1 MRLVIFLLLLIAIPS
16 YAAAPQGQG
25 VPESGAINE
34 LLLTFEN
41 AASVWPPIIR
51 QYVTWLFWALVGVS
65 WAWHFSWMAFKG
77 DNFIEL
83 LAELTRRSLLI
94 GFFYWL
100 VIDGT
105 SIASS
110 IVEGFMFSGNKIS
123 GQYIHPGSV
132 FDIGFSLASEIIKKL
147 SWTSMGD
154 SIGFILA
161 GLGILIIMAFIT
173 LEMVLIIIQY
183 YIMLNL
189 GVVMMGFL
197 GHEWSREY
205 GINYFRLMLGL
216 GVKFLIMQMIVS
228 LSLSILQTW
237 LQTSDLTWTQVLLIL
252 PTLLVIWGLVREV
265 PAQAASLI
273 SGVTSSTSGDA
284 IAGAMQAAATTAA
297 AVGAAYVGAQTV
309 AGASLGGS
317 ANAMDL
323 MRNAWNQASGL
334 GSDNDPAT
342 SSLPDADNGNS
353 GSGTPDSGS
362 GDNLPRSHGNDTDYQ
377 GTISSGSG
385 SGSGIS
391 SPSAPKSKLAIAAK
405 AAKIAGGAVAGE
417 VANTAK
423 NAFLNG
429 LKRPIEGRSS
439 GFLGRAASSIAN
451 SGPTSSSAFNSG
463 MSAFNNGMADSSAT
477 IMNDANSSGWFT
489 QSGGY
494 DALSHEHQMAA
505 RDAHSR
511 WRAESQT
518 HTFNLREYVTY
529 TQNMNTP
536 LR

>member
-1 MRLVIFLLLLIAIPS
+1 MRLVFFLLLLIAIPS
-16 YAAAPQGQG
+16 YAAAVPQGQG

-41 AASVWPPIIR
+41 AANVWPAIIR
-51 QYVTWLFWALVGVS
+51 QYVTWLFWALVGIS
-65 WAWHFSWMAFKG
+65 WAWHFLWMAFKG
-77 DNFIEL
+77 DSIVEL

-110 IVEGFMFSGNKIS
+110 IVEGFMFIGNKIS

-273 SGVTSSTSGDA
+273 SGVTSPTSGDA

-334 GSDNDPAT
+334 GGDNDPAT
-342 SSLPDADNGNS
+342 SSLPDADS
-353 GSGTPDSGS
+353 GSGTTGSGS
-362 GDNLPRSHGNDTDYQ
+362 GDNLPRSHGNDSDYQ
-377 GTISSGSG
+377 GAISSGSG
-385 SGSGIS
+385 SGSGSEIS

-429 LKRPIEGRSS
+429 LKRPIEGRSAS
-439 GFLGRAASSIAN
+439 FLGRAASSIGN

-463 MSAFNNGMADSSAT
+463 MANSSAT
-477 IMNDANSSGWFT
+477 MMNDANSSGWFT

-536 LR
+536 PR